1 MAFANL
7 VAFCYV
13 VMMTLLTSSMVFF
26 VLIPQFYG
34 DYALWVHRCVIVYI
48 FVNVSGNFY
57 LCATTDTSVE
67 RLGPVS
73 SERTNMEQTGT
84 GEQQQRVR
92 ECSLSEE
99 TAKHKPMTNCNIER
113 SKKIENCGGDTFSP
127 HEISKRRTFNGESR
141 EHLVKAETCPR
152 CLTGNTSGVPNLAE
166 TELTCSRSTS
176 INSSQKGSQ
185 RRDQKEAT
193 IPIPPSVS
201 SDCGL
206 SVRDGLTK
214 PSGSVTRSVPEP
226 LPVAGIKP
234 TRKPAAGRQRLQT
247 SSDLRPERRALNV
260 AMETSGHEP
269 ERFLHVV
276 YGVNFHGPQTFFLL
290 MKDFLGDLVWVG
302 RTPSLGYCLLL
313 YEMCACLV
321 VTLVTGGFLYWQLC
335 ITASGQTTYE
345 VRNGS
350 SRYSKASVK
359 DNFRDV
365 FGRHWP
371 LLFFLPLPLPQA
383 GNGCYSS
390 PRRRVDRST
399 CAGRTKDELSHPG
412 GDLMEKEKSKKG
424 QEAARKIL
432 PSSEQKERLF
442 KRDYCTFIKISCL
455 LRCTMGCCTV
465 EGCQSVEHRQER

>member
-1 MAFANL
+1 M
-7 VAFCYV
+7 
-13 VMMTLLTSSMVFF
+13 VMHT
-26 VLIPQFYG
+26 
-34 DYALWVHRCVIVYI
+34 
-48 FVNVSGNFY
+48 
-57 LCATTDTSVE
+57 
-67 RLGPVS
+67 
-73 SERTNMEQTGT
+73 
-84 GEQQQRVR
+84 
-92 ECSLSEE
+92 
-99 TAKHKPMTNCNIER
+99 
-113 SKKIENCGGDTFSP
+113 KK
-127 HEISKRRTFNGESR
+127 
-141 EHLVKAETCPR
+141 
-152 CLTGNTSGVPNLAE
+152 
-166 TELTCSRSTS
+166 
-176 INSSQKGSQ
+176 
-185 RRDQKEAT
+185 
-193 IPIPPSVS
+193 
-201 SDCGL
+201 
-206 SVRDGLTK
+206 
-214 PSGSVTRSVPEP
+214 
-226 LPVAGIKP
+226 
-234 TRKPAAGRQRLQT
+234 
-247 SSDLRPERRALNV
+247 
-260 AMETSGHEP
+260 
-269 ERFLHVV
+269 FLHVV

-442 KRDYCTFIKISCL
+442 KRVSNNIK
-455 LRCTMGCCTV
+455 R
-465 EGCQSVEHRQER
+465 RKR